1 MKGKK
6 GILPIPF
13 LRKSLNRDFREIF
26 NNMKTFT
33 KTRAPYPIQASS
45 VPSTAR
51 TPSKT
56 EGREARG
63 KEDIR
68 QRAQAFLRMWL
79 HPSQGPERDRSE
91 PDCKVEWVGGRE
103 EKQQERR
110 MMASTTKKIIV
121 GRRRS
126 S

>member
-51 TPSKT
+51 TPSKQR
-56 EGREARG
+56 EG
-63 KEDIR
+63 K
-68 QRAQAFLRMWL
+68 L
-79 HPSQGPERDRSE
+79 
-91 PDCKVEWVGGRE
+91 E
-103 EKQQERR
+103 EKKRSDRR
-110 MMASTTKKIIV
+110 PRPS
-121 GRRRS
+121 
-126 S
+126 

>member
-33 KTRAPYPIQASS
+33 KTKAPYPIQASS

-51 TPSKT
+51 KQR
-56 EGREARG
+56 EG
-63 KEDIR
+63 K
-68 QRAQAFLRMWL
+68 L
-79 HPSQGPERDRSE
+79 
-91 PDCKVEWVGGRE
+91 E
-103 EKQQERR
+103 EKKRSDRR
-110 MMASTTKKIIV
+110 PRPS
-121 GRRRS
+121 
-126 S
+126 

>member
-33 KTRAPYPIQASS
+33 KTMAPYPIQALS
-45 VPSTAR
+45 VPSIAR
-51 TPSKT
+51 KPSKT

-63 KEDIR
+63 KEEIR
-68 QRAQAFLRMWL
+68 QKAQAFLRMCSIRARAQRGTGQ
-79 HPSQGPERDRSE
+79 SQTVR
-91 PDCKVEWVGGRE
+91 
-103 EKQQERR
+103 
-110 MMASTTKKIIV
+110 
-121 GRRRS
+121 
-126 S
+126 